1 MAGPASSEVTELLLA
16 WSAGQQTALDKLVP
30 LVHAELRRIAR
41 RYMYR
46 ERPGHT
52 LQTTALVNEAYL
64 RLTDARQ
71 VHWQNRAHFFA
82 VSAQL
87 MRRILVDFAR
97 SKNYL
102 KRGGG
107 AQKVTFDE
115 ALVRSPEQGQ
125 DLVALDD
132 ALTALAVIDERKSR
146 VVELRFFG
154 GLSVGETAEV
164 LKISPDSV
172 MRDWRLAKAW
182 LAREMT
188 ATETSKRG
196 RVETK
201 NNA

>member
-1 MAGPASSEVTELLLA
+1 MAGPPSQGVTALLLA
-16 WSAGQQTALDKLVP
+16 WSQGEQTALEKLVP
-30 LVHAELRRIAR
+30 LVYAELRRVAR
-41 RYMYR
+41 RHMYR

-64 RLTDARQ
+64 RLIDARQ

-97 SKNYL
+97 SKHYL

-115 ALVRSPEQGQ
+115 ALVASPEQGQ
-125 DLVALDD
+125 DLVALDY
-132 ALTALAVIDERKSR
+132 ALKALAVTDARKSR

-154 GLSVGETAEV
+154 GLSVDETAEV
-164 LKISPDSV
+164 LKVSPDTV
-172 MRDWRLAKAW
+172 MRDWKLAKAW
-182 LAREMT
+182 LAREMGK
-188 ATETSKRG
+188 AETSGK
-196 RVETK
+196 EH
-201 NNA
+201 